1 MLILIVFKMIR
12 LRLWSTTTLWRLSD
26 TFFFNKTTEQ
36 NIQQKYSLKEVTN
49 RKKHIVCII

>member
-36 NIQQKYSLKEVTN
+36 NIQQRYSLKEVTN